1 MNTLTERALLN
12 NKIDFFLLYLFNFRT
27 SIYST
32 SSSDQEGSGVVI
44 STLETVP
51 RARQQQSLGEIE
63 MISSIANGQQENQR
77 RQPEEGSSSS
87 SRDFSNSSQ
96 N

>member
-1 MNTLTERALLN
+1 MSIRL
-12 NKIDFFLLYLFNFRT
+12 KLFIYFRT

-32 SSSDQEGSGVVI
+32 SSSDQEGSGGVVI

-51 RARQQQSLGEIE
+51 RTRQQQSLGEIE
-63 MISSIANGQQENQR
+63 MISSINNGDLHENQT
-77 RQPEEGSSSS
+77 RQPEEGSTN
-87 SRDFSNSSQ
+87 FSNSSQ